1 MQPPT
6 ECRWSFPS
14 PELWPNDDD
23 IVAVGADLETDT
35 LLYAYAH
42 GMFPMFIKNRFFS
55 REKNLAWWSPVHR
68 GVIPLDGL
76 RITRS
81 ARQSAKK
88 FTCTVDT
95 AFVDVMN
102 FCATS
107 HDEEHNWIDQ
117 DFIDAYTELHQEGHA
132 HSVEVWN
139 ADGELVGGLYGVR
152 INKFFAGESM
162 FHTETDASK
171 VALMHL
177 VQLMTLDGMELLD
190 TQWRTDHLESLGCI
204 AIPREKY
211 LQLLASAITP

>member
-1 MQPPT
+1 MKPPT
-6 ECRWSFPS
+6 ECRWTFPS
-14 PELWPNDDD
+14 PELWPDDDD
-23 IVAVGADLETDT
+23 IVAAGADLETDT

-42 GMFPMFIKNRFFS
+42 GMFPMFVNKR
-55 REKNLAWWSPVHR
+55 NLAWWSPVDR

-81 ARQSAKK
+81 MQQSAKK
-88 FTCTVDT
+88 FTCTVNQ
-95 AFVDVMN
+95 AFSEVMTL
-102 FCATS
+102 CGSMRT
-107 HDEEHNWIDQ
+107 DGNWINQ
-117 DFIDAYTELHQEGHA
+117 HFIDAYTELHEEGHA

-139 ADGELVGGLYGVR
+139 EAGDLVGGLYGVR

-162 FHTETDASK
+162 FHIETNASK

-211 LQLLASAITP
+211 LQLLASAIQP

>member
-1 MQPPT
+1 MKPPT

-14 PELWPNDDD
+14 PELWPDDHD
-23 IVAVGADLETDT
+23 VVAVGADLEPDT

-42 GMFPMFIKNRFFS
+42 GMFPMY
-55 REKNLAWWSPVHR
+55 EKRDLVWWSPVDR
-68 GVIPLDGL
+68 GVIPLDGA

-81 ARQSAKK
+81 VRQSAKK
-88 FTCTVDT
+88 FTCTVNT
-95 AFVDVMN
+95 AFVDVMKK
-102 FCATS
+102 CKTT
-107 HDEEHNWIDQ
+107 HTYGNWINKE
-117 DFIDAYTELHQEGHA
+117 FIASYTELHHLGHA

-139 ADGELVGGLYGVR
+139 PEGDLVGGLYGVR

-190 TQWRTDHLESLGCI
+190 TQWRTEHLETLGCV

-211 LQLLASAITP
+211 LQLLASAVQP

>member
-6 ECRWSFPS
+6 ECRWNFPS
-14 PELWPNDDD
+14 PDLWPDDD
-23 IVAVGADLETDT
+23 DVVAVGADLEPDT

-42 GMFPMFIKNRFFS
+42 GMFPMFHKRD
-55 REKNLAWWSPVHR
+55 LLWWSPVDR

-76 RITRS
+76 RTTRS
-81 ARQSAKK
+81 VRQSAKK
-88 FTCTVDT
+88 FTCTVNT
-95 AFVDVMN
+95 VFTDVMKKCSN
-102 FCATS
+102 VHGEKQKWIT
-107 HDEEHNWIDQ
+107 DE
-117 DFIDAYTELHQEGHA
+117 FIDAYTELHQEGHA

-139 ADGELVGGLYGVR
+139 AAGELVGGLYGVR

-211 LQLLASAITP
+211 LQLLTSAITP

>member
-1 MQPPT
+1 MIVPT

-14 PELWPNDDD
+14 PGLWPADDD
-23 IVAVGADLETDT
+23 VIAVGADLETDT

-42 GMFPMFIKNRFFS
+42 GMFPMFHKRD
-55 REKNLAWWSPVHR
+55 LLWWSPVDR
-68 GVIPLDGL
+68 GVIPLNGV

-81 ARQSAKK
+81 MRQSAKM
-88 FTCTVDT
+88 FTCTVNT
-95 AFVDVMN
+95 AFVDVMKK
-102 FCATS
+102 CATT
-107 HDEEHNWIDQ
+107 HTDGNWIDKN
-117 DFIDAYTELHQEGHA
+117 FIDAYTELHQEGHA

-139 ADGELVGGLYGVR
+139 SNGELVGGLYGVR

-190 TQWRTDHLESLGCI
+190 TQWRTEHLETLGCI
-204 AIPREKY
+204 AVPREKY
-211 LQLLASAITP
+211 LQLLASAVKA

>member
-1 MQPPT
+1 MIVPT

-14 PELWPNDDD
+14 PGLWPADDD
-23 IVAVGADLETDT
+23 VVAVGADLETDT

-42 GMFPMFIKNRFFS
+42 GMFPMFHKRD
-55 REKNLAWWSPVHR
+55 LLWWSPVDR
-68 GVIPLDGL
+68 GVIPLDGV

-81 ARQSAKK
+81 MRQSAKM
-88 FTCTVDT
+88 FTCTVNT
-95 AFVDVMN
+95 AFVDVMKK
-102 FCATS
+102 CATT
-107 HDEEHNWIDQ
+107 HTDGNWIDKN
-117 DFIDAYTELHQEGHA
+117 FIDAYTELHQEGHA

-139 ADGELVGGLYGVR
+139 SNGELVGGLYGVR

-190 TQWRTDHLESLGCI
+190 TQWRTEHLETLGCI
-204 AIPREKY
+204 AVPREKY
-211 LQLLASAITP
+211 LQLLASAVKA